1 MQNLPKVQF
10 VLFGDKDKNPKK
22 KCNHPNNKDITKP
35 LLPENIFDIDN
46 NQEYNNKAT
55 KRNFITSLNLSDN
68 IKSDGE
74 HQINNDSDQDF
85 IIKCKNPILK
95 SESHTSK
102 SSSLIPLLLKRK
114 NQKQNEANDS
124 LSRTSE
130 LVYLKES
137 KIPVDSFGMAM
148 LKGMGYDPSI
158 HKTRPK
164 LYKKRIYDQGGLGA
178 DFIIDSL
185 FQNNLDLWIMPK
197 LIVKV
202 ISRKYGN
209 HLYNNLVIIHSIYY
223 SNTDSEWYARVLG
236 PYNNINELLKNSI
249 YIQNLIEYTNNSN
262 DVNVSDVNDIND
274 VNDVNNTKILK
285 LSNEYNA
292 SQINRQINRIIIKQ
306 NHLSPFK
313 STTYCKQ
320 IEIKKG
326 KYINFKCCIL

>member
-1 MQNLPKVQF
+1 MQNIPKVQF
-10 VLFGDKDKNPKK
+10 VLFRDKDNNSKKNY
-22 KCNHPNNKDITKP
+22 NHPNNEDVTKSF
-35 LLPENIFDIDN
+35 LPENIFDIDN
-46 NQEYNNKAT
+46 NQEYNNEVT

-68 IKSDGE
+68 IRSDEE
-74 HQINNDSDQDF
+74 HQINNNSDQDF
-85 IIKCKNPILK
+85 IIKCRNPILK
-95 SESHTSK
+95 SESHTSR

-124 LSRTSE
+124 LSKTSSE

-137 KIPVDSFGMAM
+137 KIPIDSFGMAM

-164 LYKKRIYDQGGLGA
+164 LYKKRTYDQGGLGS
-178 DFIIDSL
+178 DLIIDSL
-185 FQNNLDLWIMPK
+185 FQDNLDLWIMPK

-209 HLYNNLVIIHSIYY
+209 HLYNNLVIIHSIHY

-249 YIQNLIEYTNNSN
+249 YIQDLIEYINNSN
-262 DVNVSDVNDIND
+262 DIND
-274 VNDVNNTKILK
+274 LNNTKILK
-285 LSNEYNA
+285 LSNEYNT
-292 SQINRQINRIIIKQ
+292 SQINRQINIIVIKQ

-326 KYINFKCCIL
+326 KYVNFKCCIL